1 MLNILHGCLSIDCEI
16 CEVHLNA
23 PRGPS
28 TTRTRTFRNS
38 AAINDA
44 RLFIQIYSPNGVFVG
59 LLFGVSLFVDSEC
72 CLDFWRFSQT
82 PPGETESIISAA
94 RRASL
99 SDDL

>member
-1 MLNILHGCLSIDCEI
+1 MHH
-16 CEVHLNA
+16 EV
-23 PRGPS
+23 PDPVCPS
-28 TTRTRTFRNS
+28 STRTFRNS

-44 RLFIQIYSPNGVFVG
+44 RLFIQIYSPNGEFVG
-59 LLFGVSLFVDSEC
+59 LLFGVSLFVYSEC

-82 PPGETESIISAA
+82 PPGETESILSAA